1 MGDVSAESELVKE
14 FEALVRHVDQ
24 RIREI
29 RETLERKA
37 EELKKSAF
45 QGSER

>member
-1 MGDVSAESELVKE
+1 VSAESELAKE
-14 FEALVRHVDQ
+14 FEALVQLVDQ

-29 RETLERKA
+29 RETLERRA
-37 EELKKSAF
+37 EELKRSAF